1 MVGTHQRA
9 GHDPDDMQ
17 APGENR
23 IRHVVIQRRRQDE
36 NKRGEKGSAVRIL
49 GSLDSGEGESNGKN
63 GPGPAHRP
71 ALLIS
76 ESILLRPPV

>member
-1 MVGTHQRA
+1 MVGTHRRA

-36 NKRGEKGSAVRIL
+36 NKRGEKGSAVRSL
-49 GSLDSGEGESNGKN
+49 GSLEKKKVMGKMYPARHT
-63 GPGPAHRP
+63 GPRF
-71 ALLIS
+71 
-76 ESILLRPPV
+76 